1 MTTNMPTIRFPRY
14 PGPQRYKGVKDSVLL
29 GVVESINKK
38 LNKDQ
43 QEVVSVLQNSVFS
56 QPQVYVPSG
65 IVPVDCVVCYGLGF
79 PSGIVEIFGA
89 EGTFKTGL
97 LENILA
103 EAQQLGYYAG
113 VFPTE
118 YSLDYNRMKNVG
130 IDVTR
135 LMIFDPETIEDI
147 YDQLKEAVRQIRSKD
162 KTTPIVFGWDSVAA
176 TPTSTELDAK
186 DGLASSDMGKSGLQM
201 SRFFR
206 RMVKFLR
213 DNRVCLICI
222 NQTRTDLGKMWGSKE
237 TTYGGKALK
246 FYSWVRCR
254 MVKIKTLKNGD
265 GDKVGALIQ
274 LETVKN
280 KVGLN
285 EQSCRFPVLWG
296 RGIDKSMA
304 VFEYAVDKGVFEKK
318 KSAFYFGRD
327 LVMRKSFGKY
337 YMRHAEEINA
347 ALRKV
352 SSLEEES

>member
-1 MTTNMPTIRFPRY
+1 MPILRFPRY
-14 PGPQRYKGVKDSVLL
+14 PGPQKYRGVKDSVLL
-29 GVVESINKK
+29 RVVESINKK

-43 QEVVSVLQNSVFS
+43 QEVVSVLQDSIFS

-118 YSLDYNRMKNVG
+118 YSLDYNRMKSVG
-130 IDVTR
+130 VDVSR

-147 YDQLKEAVRQIRSKD
+147 FEQLKEAVKQIRSKD

-176 TPTSTELDAK
+176 TPSSTELE
-186 DGLASSDMGKSGLQM
+186 ASLSNSDMGKSGMLM

-222 NQTRTDLGKMWGSKE
+222 NQTRVDLGKMWGSKE

-246 FYSWVRCR
+246 FYAWIRCR

-265 GDKVGALIQ
+265 GDKIGALIQ

-296 RGIDKSMA
+296 RGIDKLMA
-304 VFEYAVDKGVFEKK
+304 IFEYAIDKGVFEKN
-318 KSAFYFGRD
+318 KSAFYFGKS
-327 LVMRKSFGKY
+327 LVARKTFGKFY
-337 YMRHAEEINA
+337 RHHQEEIDT
-347 ALRKV
+347 ALRRA
-352 SSLEEES
+352 SSLEQE